1 MGQVVRAARVAL
13 NGLKGAALWAQSPQ
27 AVARLYPGYF
37 ALVMATGVVSVSAHL
52 LGIALLAEPL
62 LWLNV
67 AAYGVLVV
75 LTALR
80 LAFYSR
86 RVVEDLT
93 DHAKGPAF
101 FTIVAGTCV
110 LGSQIVTLTGDLY
123 SAAVLGSV
131 GAMLWFLLTYGF
143 LTAITVR
150 EDKPD
155 LAHGING
162 TWLIAVVGTQSVST
176 LGTLTAPILEPWVGA
191 VLFLTAAMFLFGCV
205 LYVLTITLIF
215 YRMTFFKLDPEAL
228 SPTYWINMGAVATTT
243 LAGATLLRYGPQAG
257 LLGELAPFIKGLTV
271 LFWVTATWWIPFL
284 LLLGAWRH
292 VYRGVSFQYEPQYWG
307 MVFALGVY
315 TVCTFDLAD
324 ALQLPLL
331 LPIARAFGYVALL
344 SWLITLLGLIHALFA
359 PAPMPERSSERV
371 SLGGQG

>member
-1 MGQVVRAARVAL
+1 VSSLRRGPLGPEFRE
-13 NGLKGAALWAQSPQ
+13 

-52 LGIALLAEPL
+52 LGIVWLADPL

-67 AAYGVLVV
+67 AAYSVLVV

-80 LAFYSR
+80 LAFYFR

-93 DHAKGPAF
+93 DHARGPAF
-101 FTIVAGTCV
+101 FTIVAGTCM
-110 LGSQIVTLTGDLY
+110 LGSQIVTLTGGLY
-123 SAAVLGSV
+123 AAAVLGSV
-131 GAMLWFLLTYGF
+131 GVMLWFLLTYSF

-150 EDKPD
+150 DDKPD

-162 TWLIAVVGTQSVST
+162 TWLIAVVGTQSVSA
-176 LGTLTAPILEPWVGA
+176 LGTLTAPILAPWDEV
-191 VLFLTAAMFLFGCV
+191 VLLFAAAMYLFGCV
-205 LYVLTITLIF
+205 LYILTITLIF
-215 YRMTFFKLDPEAL
+215 YRMTFFQLDPEAL

-243 LAGATLLRYGPQAG
+243 LAGATLLRHGPQAG
-257 LLGELAPFIKGLTV
+257 VLAQLAPFSTGLTA

-292 VYRGVSFQYEPQYWG
+292 LYRGVSFRYEPQYWG

-324 ALQLPLL
+324 VMQLPLL
-331 LPIARAFGYVALL
+331 LPIARAFGYIALL
-344 SWLITLLGLIHALFA
+344 SWLITLAGLIHALFA
-359 PAPMPERSSERV
+359 PAPMVERRSEGV
-371 SLGGQG
+371 SLGGEG